1 MAHSIKSSW
10 SFQAY
15 DATQRNKKKKQ
26 FYLIAKKVLCHLLF
40 RQFINR
46 NILSSSEEAEQRVQR
61 RHFWIT
67 RQAKRKNKK
76 QKKQFQILARIK
88 FASMTSLHNWSN
100 RCVTHT
106 HRHTPGM
113 LPAGSEYCKVSIFNF
128 HYLVTL
134 RRGVLTELGWKWL
147 HPWLNYLPWQHIPCS
162 KVGAENIKKKKRKI
176 CHDHLCKNFTVV
188 PSSPTAASS
197 T

>member
-15 DATQRNKKKKQ
+15 NATQRNKKNARTQTHTKSHTQ
-26 FYLIAKKVLCHLLF
+26 SYLIAKKVLCHLLF
-40 RQFINR
+40 RQSRNR

-67 RQAKRKNKK
+67 SQAKKNKK
-76 QKKQFQILARIK
+76 KKQFQILARIK

-106 HRHTPGM
+106 LTDTHLGCCQPDRNIAKYRSLIFIIWWVSVGEFWQSWDGNGCTPDLIACLGNTSHVQR
-113 LPAGSEYCKVSIFNF
+113 SEQR
-128 HYLVTL
+128 T
-134 RRGVLTELGWKWL
+134 
-147 HPWLNYLPWQHIPCS
+147 
-162 KVGAENIKKKKRKI
+162 
-176 CHDHLCKNFTVV
+176 
-188 PSSPTAASS
+188 
-197 T
+197 